1 MKKINTMFE
10 SLKNVNIG
18 ISVVALLMVFIGIG
32 IVASPIVANAQ
43 TNETAQEQAVQQE
56 TKKETDA
63 SAKAKAWA
71 FMAAGLTLGVSV
83 LGAGI
88 ALSKIGSAAIGA
100 MSEKPELMGRT
111 IVFAGLA
118 EGLSI
123 WGLIVA
129 VLILGKV

>member
-1 MKKINTMFE
+1 MEKFNGIMEGLKK
-10 SLKNVNIG
+10 VNIAFTA
-18 ISVVALLMVFIGIG
+18 IALLFVIIGV
-32 IVASPIVANAQ
+32 IVAFTPVTLFGQESAAQ
-43 TNETAQEQAVQQE
+43 QASGSY
-56 TKKETDA
+56 A
-63 SAKAKAWA
+63 GWA
-71 FMAAGLTLGVSV
+71 FLAAGLSISVSV

-88 ALSKIGSAAIGA
+88 ALSKIGSAAMA
-100 MSEKPELMGRT
+100 ALAEKPEIMGSA